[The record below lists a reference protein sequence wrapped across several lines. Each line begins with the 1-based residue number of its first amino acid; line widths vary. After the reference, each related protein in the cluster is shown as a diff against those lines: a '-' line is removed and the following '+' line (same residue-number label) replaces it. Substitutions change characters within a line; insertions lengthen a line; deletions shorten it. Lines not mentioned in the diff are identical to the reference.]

1 MDRILNSMTNGLDIT
16 QEFDTEKLDFMAL
29 DSCQLIHSDT
39 LFLNKNKVF
48 IQHNGAQYCLQ
59 RTRNGKLILT
69 K

>member
-1 MDRILNSMTNGLDIT
+1 MDRSLNSMTSGPDIT
-16 QEFDTEKLDFMAL
+16 QEFGVERIDFMDL
-29 DSCQLIHSDT
+29 DNFQSIHSDT

>member
-1 MDRILNSMTNGLDIT
+1 MTSGPDIT
-16 QEFDTEKLDFMAL
+16 QEFGVERIDFMDL
-29 DSCQLIHSDT
+29 DNFQSIHSDT

>member
-1 MDRILNSMTNGLDIT
+1 
-16 QEFDTEKLDFMAL
+16 MAL
-29 DSCQLIHSDT
+29 DSCQSIHSDT
-39 LFLNKNKVF
+39 LFLNKSKVF